1 MDVVSA
7 EELLALYEHFKYI
20 SASKDNDG
28 VIDLEEWLQA
38 LELRDSTF
46 SRRIF
51 QAFDEDANGTISFR
65 EFVLGLSVFLP
76 RSTIEEKLDRM
87 LQADEARRGEARW
100 GRQGRGGGRGSTYR
114 REYVLERCAV
124 SFRIYDIDGDGHID
138 KEELFQILKASLL
151 ENYMMDLS
159 DDQMRELVDNTFAET
174 DVNGDG
180 LISFE
185 EYRDMVISH
194 PEILSKFSLNSDLLL
209 QSTPGQES
217 TTT

>member
-1 MDVVSA
+1 MGGRSSKVRKLKKKEMKELAQTTHFSA

-65 EFVLGLSVFLP
+65 EFVLGLSVFSP
-76 RSTIEEKLDRM
+76 RSTIEEKLD
-87 LQADEARRGEARW
+87 L
-100 GRQGRGGGRGSTYR
+100 
-114 REYVLERCAV
+114 